1 MLVVRMAN
9 YPIHLLSYPQPIVI
23 TFTLYK
29 YHQKNSDFP
38 GNQLLKFYP
47 KFSILM
53 YYSCLSSPI
62 CLKIIISY
70 STIKIEVLHLACTL
84 ELGCSNNPTTL
95 RILTQRQR
103 YMNKMFDRCPKE
115 RHISMN
121 LCIILT

>member
-1 MLVVRMAN
+1 MLAIRMAN

-53 YYSCLSSPI
+53 YYSSLF
-62 CLKIIISY
+62 
-70 STIKIEVLHLACTL
+70 THMF
-84 ELGCSNNPTTL
+84 SNNHTL
-95 RILTQRQR
+95 YYHQNRKYYTLLALW
-103 YMNKMFDRCPKE
+103 N
-115 RHISMN
+115 
-121 LCIILT
+121 

>member
-1 MLVVRMAN
+1 MKMLAIRMAN

-62 CLKIIISY
+62 CLAIIIPY
-70 STIKIEVLHLACTL
+70 ITIKIGSITPCLHFGIKLQQQP
-84 ELGCSNNPTTL
+84 NNPKDPYTKTK
-95 RILTQRQR
+95 IH
-103 YMNKMFDRCPKE
+103 E
-115 RHISMN
+115 
-121 LCIILT
+121 